1 LSGPTL
7 ATDPDWADAE
17 LAGKRIARKLA
28 QAALAAL
35 VMVGVGLQAHFR
47 IQLSPCWKFESGP
60 ARKQRGTRHMAQTVS
75 QRERLQPQLKRALPI
90 SCLTPS
96 GTLVSNP

>member
-47 IQLSPCWKFESGP
+47 IQLSPCWKFES
-60 ARKQRGTRHMAQTVS
+60 ARPESSEAH
-75 QRERLQPQLKRALPI
+75 ALWRKPCR
-90 SCLTPS
+90 SAKDFGWL
-96 GTLVSNP
+96 